1 LCKRLGIRSEVHWL
15 SNVRQRQ
22 NSTTRHTRDM
32 MMSSLMVLRGRIR
45 CDAFGIPTDDFD
57 YVVDAMLIEGTIRAI
72 DVADE

>member
-1 LCKRLGIRSEVHWL
+1 
-15 SNVRQRQ
+15 
-22 NSTTRHTRDM
+22 M